1 MIPYVGKYTIHGA
14 SGHALPKKN
23 TPFVEAFNN
32 ATSHWWNTVTEN
44 HSAKGWQGYVC
55 PGPATM
61 TDGSNPTH
69 TNADDLGMV
78 NDIG

>member
-1 MIPYVGKYTIHGA
+1 M
-14 SGHALPKKN
+14 
-23 TPFVEAFNN
+23 
-32 ATSHWWNTVTEN
+32 TEN

-55 PGPATM
+55 PGPATT

-69 TNADDLGMV
+69 TNDDDLGMV